1 MRANGK
7 ALVASAV
14 VAVALYVLLWVG
26 WMQGWAWLERLD
38 SAALE
43 PAHRYGVDHP
53 GWVTGWDLFCTVLSP
68 GAFRIAALV
77 LIIVALLRRRVRF
90 AMFLVVTI
98 ELSALLTEIAK
109 SLADRARPDTAFV
122 DAWGTSFPSGH
133 AVGVMVAVIAL
144 LVIALPSVDPAKRGW
159 LIALGVA
166 VVLLIGAGR
175 VVLNV
180 HHPSD
185 VVAGWALGYAY
196 VVACWLLLPPRP
208 PVTRPDGTPAAL
220 DTAR

>member
-1 MRANGK
+1 MAAFGRSQS
-7 ALVASAV
+7 V
-14 VAVALYVLLWVG
+14 
-26 WMQGWAWLERLD
+26 ERD
-38 SAALE
+38 RPRSRSVDRQDTAALD
-43 PAHRYGVDHP
+43 AAYRFGADRP

-68 GAFRIAALV
+68 GAFRIVALA
-77 LIIVALLRRRVRF
+77 LIVVALLRRRVRI

-122 DAWGTSFPSGH
+122 DAWGTAFPSGH
-133 AVGVMVAVIAL
+133 ALGVLVAVTAL
-144 LVIALPSVDPAKRGW
+144 LIIALPAVDPAKRGW
-159 LIALGVA
+159 LIALAVA